1 MPALGSPGGEIEAI
15 PTMLQRLF
23 RPNPAKL
30 AGEALYAAAA
40 GQARQPDF
48 YRIGGVA
55 DTREGRFE
63 LYTMH
68 VILLVERLKGE
79 TGMAA
84 EARQNLFD
92 CYVRGLDDAF
102 RELGVG
108 DTAVAKR
115 VKKLGEAFYGRLKA
129 FEESLTALPDRAVL
143 TDLVTRTVLEGRGE
157 TAQAMVDY
165 VLSAREALSGQTI
178 ERLLTGDILWEQAQ

>member
-1 MPALGSPGGEIEAI
+1 
-15 PTMLQRLF
+15 MLKRLF

-48 YRIGGVA
+48 YRTGGVA

-63 LYTMH
+63 LYTLH

-79 TGMAA
+79 TGVAA
-84 EARQNLFD
+84 EGRQALFD
-92 CYVRGLDDAF
+92 RYVQGLDDAF

-108 DTAVAKR
+108 DLSVAKR
-115 VKKLGEAFYGRLKA
+115 VKKLGQAFYGRLKA
-129 FEESLTALPDRAVL
+129 YEAAVADLPDQTALVEVL
-143 TDLVTRTVLEGRGE
+143 GRTVLEGRPETAGDLAAYVVAARETLAGQAADRLLAGDVRWE
-157 TAQAMVDY
+157 TAQ
-165 VLSAREALSGQTI
+165 
-178 ERLLTGDILWEQAQ
+178 

>member
-1 MPALGSPGGEIEAI
+1 
-15 PTMLQRLF
+15 MLQRLF
-23 RPNPAKL
+23 RPTPAKL

-40 GQARQPDF
+40 AQARKPAF
-48 YRIGGVA
+48 YAGGGVA

-63 LYTMH
+63 LYTLH

-79 TGMAA
+79 TGAAA

-92 CYVRGLDDAF
+92 RYVQGLDDAF

-108 DTAVAKR
+108 DLSVAKR

-129 FEESLTALPDRAVL
+129 IEEALAALPDQASL
-143 TDLVTRTVLEGRGE
+143 SATLARTVLEERTDQADALAAYVV
-157 TAQAMVDY
+157 TARD
-165 VLSAREALSGQTI
+165 ALS
-178 ERLLTGDILWEQAQ
+178 RRDVAALLAGDVSWGDA